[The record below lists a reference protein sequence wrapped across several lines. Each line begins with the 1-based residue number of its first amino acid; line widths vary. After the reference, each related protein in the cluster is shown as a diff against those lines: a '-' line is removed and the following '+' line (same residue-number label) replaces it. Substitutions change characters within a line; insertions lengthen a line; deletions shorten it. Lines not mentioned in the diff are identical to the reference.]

1 MGGFLPPAER
11 RSSALV
17 GLYAALSLLLL
28 ITGDRLPQSA
38 LRGIGAWI
46 FSPFD
51 RVVLVVD
58 RASAAWREN
67 QRLHQRVAELE
78 FENVRLRD
86 EGVENQRLRQ
96 QLGLPPRH
104 GVTLKPVEVLALS
117 GELVPSTATLGA
129 GRDQG
134 VHEGD
139 VVVTHEGLVG
149 RIGESYALLSRVI
162 LLTDANA
169 PIACEV
175 ESVGVMGI
183 LHYVTTPYPRL
194 VLAGVPLADSVRIG
208 QRVLTSGLSR
218 RYPRSLPV
226 GRIVRLGVD
235 VSGLSQDIEIEP
247 EAHLSHLRHAFVI
260 PAPDSLRERR

>member
-17 GLYAALSLLLL
+17 GLYAALSLVLL
-28 ITGDRLPQSA
+28 ISGERLPQST

-46 FSPFD
+46 FAPFD
-51 RVVLVVD
+51 RVVLAVD

-67 QRLHQRVAELE
+67 QRLHQRLAELE
-78 FENVRLRD
+78 LENVRLRD
-86 EGVENQRLRQ
+86 EAIENQRLRQ
-96 QLGLPPRH
+96 QLGLAPRR
-104 GVTLKPVEVLALS
+104 GVMLKPVEVLALS
-117 GELVPSTATLGA
+117 GEPVPSSATLGA
-129 GRDQG
+129 GGVQG

-149 RIGESYALLSRVI
+149 RIGESYPLLSRVI

-169 PIACEV
+169 PVACEV

-194 VLAGVPLADSVRIG
+194 VLTGVPLADSVRIG
-208 QRVLTSGLSR
+208 QHVVTSGLSR
-218 RYPRSLPV
+218 RYPRSVPV

-235 VSGLSQDIEIEP
+235 ASGLSQDIEVEP
-247 EAHLSHLRHAFVI
+247 LARLSRLRHAFVI

>member
-17 GLYAALSLLLL
+17 GVYAALSLVLL

-38 LRGIGAWI
+38 LRGAGALI
-46 FSPFD
+46 FAPFD
-51 RVVLVVD
+51 RVVLAVD
-58 RASAAWREN
+58 RASAAWRDN

-78 FENVRLRD
+78 LENVRLRD
-86 EGVENQRLRQ
+86 EAVENQRLRL
-96 QLGLPPRH
+96 QLGLPPRR
-104 GVTLKPVEVLALS
+104 GVILKPVEVLALS
-117 GELVPSTATLGA
+117 GEAVPSYATLGA

-149 RIGESYALLSRVI
+149 RISESYPWVSRVI

-169 PIACEV
+169 PVACEV

-194 VLAGVPLADSVRIG
+194 VLSGVPLADTVRIG
-208 QRVLTSGLSR
+208 QRVVTSGLSR
-218 RYPRSLPV
+218 RYPRSIPV
-226 GRIVRLGVD
+226 GQIIRLGID
-235 VSGLSQDIEIEP
+235 PSGLSQDIEV
-247 EAHLSHLRHAFVI
+247 EASARLSRLRHAFVI